1 MRKCIF
7 CSIINNE
14 VPSYKIW
21 EDQNFCAFLD
31 INPVNTGHTLL
42 IPKAHI
48 EYIFDMDEFLYSKI
62 FQVARFLSK
71 PINDAMESKRI
82 GVAIEGF
89 GVPHV
94 HIHLVP
100 INKLSDLD
108 PHKAKAATSEELF
121 DVAEKIKGRLKSFDL
136 QRNG

>member
-14 VPSYKIW
+14 APSYKIW

-48 EYIFDMDEFLYSKI
+48 EYIFDMDELLYSKI
-62 FQVARFLSK
+62 FQVAKFLSK
-71 PINDAMESKRI
+71 PINDAMQSRRI

-100 INKLSDLD
+100 INRLSDLD
-108 PHKAKAATSEELF
+108 PNK
-121 DVAEKIKGRLKSFDL
+121 
-136 QRNG
+136 